1 MYAVRL
7 VAHWLWHIEQ
17 TFANKVMLDAVNG
30 ATGCKQLTQ
39 AVTAVE
45 PAEAK
50 IGQAHSVELH
60 PNAASIEPH

>member
-1 MYAVRL
+1 MYAVKL
-7 VAHWLWHIEQ
+7 VEHSLWHIEQ
-17 TFANKVMLDAVNG
+17 TFANKVMFDAVDG

-39 AVTAVE
+39 AFTALK

>member
-7 VAHWLWHIEQ
+7 VEHWLSHIEQ
-17 TFANKVMLDAVNG
+17 TFSIKLMLDAVNG
-30 ATGCKQLTQ
+30 AIGCKQLTH

-60 PNAASIEPH
+60 ANAASIEPH